1 MTPVVA
7 CMVCAQP
14 LDALLTDGLHAGV
27 LVMALVALGVIAAL
41 GRGAMRLLREDRAA
55 LAADGSLLVGQRF
68 PGLSEVEGSSAPGGS
83 SKELPYVEP
92 VPYIEPVPGIEPTP
106 ASGGRRVRG

>member
-7 CMVCAQP
+7 CMVCARP
-14 LDALLTDGLHAGV
+14 LDALLTNGLHAGV

-41 GRGAMRLLREDRAA
+41 GRGATRLLREDRAA
-55 LAADGSLLVGQRF
+55 LAADGSMHVGQSF
-68 PGLSEVEGSSAPGGS
+68 SSAPRVSVARRGS
-83 SKELPYVEP
+83 SKELPYIEP
-92 VPYIEPVPGIEPTP
+92 VPYIEPTS